1 MTIKLQWG
9 LNPIPENA
17 CAAWGAR
24 AILERQVLDLLA
36 DRQDF
41 AAPEMPES
49 GKKTFINW
57 INETALPKLR
67 KHIVDQSWRD
77 DSEEVF
83 EYYNG
88 IFHVRASCRKS
99 YGYCYILC
107 WQEETQQE

>member
-1 MTIKLQWG
+1 MGTESGPGKCLCRLG
-9 LNPIPENA
+9 CPRYSGEA
-17 CAAWGAR
+17 G
-24 AILERQVLDLLA
+24 LDLLP

-57 INETALPKLR
+57 INNIALPKLR
-67 KHIVDQSWRD
+67 KHIVDQAWRN

-83 EYYNG
+83 ELHEEV
-88 IFHVRASCRKS
+88 FHALASCKKS

-107 WQEETQQE
+107 WQKK

>member
-9 LNPIPENA
+9 LNPVPENA

-24 AILERQVLDLLA
+24 AILERQVLDLLS

-49 GKKTFINW
+49 EKKIFINW
-57 INETALPKLR
+57 INNTALSKLR
-67 KHIVDQSWRD
+67 KHIVDQSWNN

-83 EYYNG
+83 EFNDG
-88 IFHVRASCRKS
+88 VFHTLASCKKS

-107 WQEETQQE
+107 WQEKSERK